1 MYYLLCCF
9 SALTELEDWLSGCSP
24 SSAQFSV
31 QEQSQRWLYREK
43 AAAQHTQT
51 CQYIRAGLYPGF
63 RHAILLLWPECQFS
77 SSLLSCISSQGS
89 ASCCPTRK
97 GMDKHILPSQ
107 NPFASHSIAFS
118 VITYVPVNNR
128 QSSHGPFWTGSVQVR
143 TECIAAP
150 SQEGGGTLYWALK
163 MSMFLPDVRG
173 RPWGWD
179 FVRCFFFLWEGA
191 KITASKITFE
201 FSFIWSRSLP
211 RLGSPLKT
219 NPLAAPISQHT
230 YEQRSALPPPLYPAL
245 LPPVHACMAWLPG
258 QKLLFPLCLYRDTY
272 WHGFFS
278 AGSMLLFYL
287 YKVTKETP
295 GRKSQL

>member
-1 MYYLLCCF
+1 MAPF
-9 SALTELEDWLSGCSP
+9 GQEVFKSVQSALLLPARRVVAHCIELWRCQCFYQMSG
-24 SSAQFSV
+24 
-31 QEQSQRWLYREK
+31 EGLG
-43 AAAQHTQT
+43 
-51 CQYIRAGLYPGF
+51 AG
-63 RHAILLLWPECQFS
+63 ILL
-77 SSLLSCISSQGS
+77 G
-89 ASCCPTRK
+89 
-97 GMDKHILPSQ
+97 
-107 NPFASHSIAFS
+107 
-118 VITYVPVNNR
+118 V
-128 QSSHGPFWTGSVQVR
+128 
-143 TECIAAP
+143 
-150 SQEGGGTLYWALK
+150 
-163 MSMFLPDVRG
+163 
-173 RPWGWD
+173 
-179 FVRCFFFLWEGA
+179 FFFLWEGA

-201 FSFIWSRSLP
+201 FSFIWSHSLP